1 MRFSSCSMPEA
12 PKTSTRHSRSSCT
25 HVASSIMKPKKPTA
39 SGFGGFARSSRQCSM
54 PARSERNGPRV
65 LETSRHPQESPR
77 QRLLLSP
84 DSSDKDAS
92 PDSPRSPPIES
103 PTVTTAH
110 SPGCSFFYCSS
121 CFTPFRSQATDDH
134 EVPVAAGKHLA
145 ELFRAVPKN
154 ADCDYVHGDDRARGQ
169 RRIPPNAAAGRPD
182 DN

>member
-1 MRFSSCSMPEA
+1 MRFSNCSMPEA

-39 SGFGGFARSSRQCSM
+39 SGFGGFARSSRQRSM

-65 LETSRHPQESPR
+65 LETSRHPQEGPR
-77 QRLLLSP
+77 GHTLLSP
-84 DSSDKDAS
+84 NSSDKDAS
-92 PDSPRSPPIES
+92 PDSLWNPPIES

-110 SPGCSFFYCSS
+110 SPGCSFFCCSS

-134 EVPVAAGKHLA
+134 EVPVAAGKRLA
-145 ELFRAVPKN
+145 ELFQAVSKN
-154 ADCDYVHGDDRARGQ
+154 ADCDYVHGDDRVRGR
-169 RRIPPNAAAGRPD
+169 RRIPPDAAAGRPG